1 MNTTREIKQTDTGI
15 LVATLT
21 PEEQAKMDEL
31 YVRREKIETALWHAK
46 LNAKKARE
54 KVRVFK
60 DQLKIVNGQLWP
72 LERILFPES

>member
-1 MNTTREIKQTDTGI
+1 MNTPREIKQTDTGI

-31 YVRREKIETALWHAK
+31 HVRREKIVTALWHAK
-46 LNAKKARE
+46 RNAKKARE

-60 DQLKIVNGQLWP
+60 DQLKIVDGQLWP